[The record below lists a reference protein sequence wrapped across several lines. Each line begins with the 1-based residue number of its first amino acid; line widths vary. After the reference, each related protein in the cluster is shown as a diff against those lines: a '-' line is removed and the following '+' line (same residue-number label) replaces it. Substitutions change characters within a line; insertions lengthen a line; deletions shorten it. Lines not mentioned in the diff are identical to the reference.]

1 MIKILILEPAIL
13 ESKGLLESLLKR
25 EDYQIST
32 TSELN
37 QCFAMYNVI
46 IFNNTNDSFPVID
59 IEEIKKFVENGGG
72 ILGVHD
78 SVSIIVQRN

>member
-59 IEEIKKFVENGGG
+59 IEEIKK
-72 ILGVHD
+72 
-78 SVSIIVQRN
+78 